1 MNIEGEALPTWSRRL
16 YCLMY
21 FLYISNKDG
30 IFPLVLIEIVNAED
44 RTYFREVYEFTS
56 MYCEQ

>member
-1 MNIEGEALPTWSRRL
+1 
-16 YCLMY
+16 MY
-21 FLYISNKDG
+21 FIYISNKDE